1 MTKYEQIK
9 LSYEASKAAI
19 GQVAEEL
26 LQWIYELRDHM
37 AWPRDKWSL
46 NRIATDVQANGLLQ
60 RFVVENQPGVGEV
73 LKCQLSL
80 TVEDELPFTVDFFA
94 VGRTDRGLLVVLV
107 GGEQITVSKASPEP
121 FFEKAVEHIR
131 QQARRVAKTRRVG
144 AGAGTPHRP
153 A

>member
-26 LQWIYELRDHM
+26 LYWIYELRDHM
-37 AWPRDKWSL
+37 GWPRDRWAL
-46 NRIATDVQANGLLQ
+46 NRVNGDPHANGLLQ
-60 RFVVENQPGVGEV
+60 RFVVENQPGVGDV

-80 TVEDELPFTVDFFA
+80 TIEDELPFTVDFFA

-107 GGEQITVSKASPEP
+107 GEEQITVSKASSDL
-121 FFEKAVEHIR
+121 FFEKAIEHIR
-131 QQARRVAKTRRVG
+131 QQARRVGKARRTG
-144 AGAGTPHRP
+144 AAPGPAYRP

>member
-9 LSYEASKAAI
+9 LSYDASKAAI

-26 LQWIYELRDHM
+26 LLWIYELRDHM
-37 AWPRDKWSL
+37 AWPRDRWAL
-46 NRIATDVQANGLLQ
+46 NRVNGDPHANGLLQ
-60 RFVVENQPGVGEV
+60 RFVVENQHGVGDV
-73 LKCQLSL
+73 LKCQLTL
-80 TVEDELPFTVDFFA
+80 TIEDEQPFTVDFFA

-107 GGEQITVSKASPEP
+107 GEEQITISKGSPDL

-131 QQARRVAKTRRVG
+131 QHARRVGKARRTG
-144 AGAGTPHRP
+144 AIPGTAYRP